1 MHAERVSKVLAR
13 AGLCSRRK
21 AEKLILT
28 GRVTVN
34 GQTLTTPATKITLQD
49 VLSVDGKTFTTFPM
63 PTRLW
68 RYHKPRGLVVTHHD
82 PQGRQTVFATLPASL
97 PRVVSIGRLDI
108 TSEGLLLLTND
119 GSFARQLELPENRW
133 VRRYRVRIHG
143 KIDTFSL
150 ERLSHKNIINNVI
163 YAPIHVQIDNLQ
175 GSHAWLTVSL
185 REGRNR
191 EIRRVMEAYGWSVSR
206 LIRIDY
212 GPFQLGSLAER
223 AVEEIPSNVLL
234 KKMLPTN
241 VLLKK
246 KCCRGCRG

>member
-1 MHAERVSKVLAR
+1 MQAEQRVAKVLAR

-28 GRVTVN
+28 GRVKVN
-34 GQTLTTPATKITLQD
+34 GHTLTTPSSKITLKD
-49 VLSVDGKTFTTFPM
+49 IVSIDKTIRKIIPM

-82 PQGRQTVFATLPASL
+82 PQGRQTVFATLPAAF
-97 PRVVSIGRLDI
+97 PRVVSIGRLDL
-108 TSEGLLLLTND
+108 TSEGLLLLTNN

-143 KIDTFSL
+143 KVDSL
-150 ERLSHKNIINNVI
+150 SLKRLSHKTVLNGVT
-163 YAPIHVQIDNLQ
+163 YGPVHAELDSVQ

-191 EIRRVMEAYGWSVSR
+191 EIRRVMEACGWSVSR

-223 AVEEIPSNVLL
+223 AVEEIPSKVLWA
-234 KKMLPTN
+234 
-241 VLLKK
+241 
-246 KCCRGCRG
+246 KCGGRSNHGLAKT